1 MGSGSGRVKTKT
13 QIKLA
18 FIASLLSTKF
28 QRVRV
33 TIGCL
38 GIRKMCQT
46 GATCMYLPTNWVYF
60 QLHLYIQQ
68 TIYNQWFQM
77 SSISV
82 IFTTT
87 GPMRGGF
94 SRYIVRGPE
103 RQEGACE
110 FLKGSICLSHRRC
123 FILIFSYLFLVYFQL
138 LLVYIELDV
147 SERHECPRC
156 EY

>member
-1 MGSGSGRVKTKT
+1 MGSGFGRVKTKT

-82 IFTTT
+82 IFTNDRAYERGIQTVHRP
-87 GPMRGGF
+87 GPGEARRG
-94 SRYIVRGPE
+94 
-103 RQEGACE
+103 
-110 FLKGSICLSHRRC
+110 L
-123 FILIFSYLFLVYFQL
+123 
-138 LLVYIELDV
+138 
-147 SERHECPRC
+147 
-156 EY
+156 